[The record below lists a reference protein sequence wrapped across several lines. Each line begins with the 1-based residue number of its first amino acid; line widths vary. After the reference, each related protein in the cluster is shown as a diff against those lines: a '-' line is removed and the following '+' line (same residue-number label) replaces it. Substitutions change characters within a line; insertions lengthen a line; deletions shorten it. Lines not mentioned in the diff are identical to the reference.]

1 MVLFR
6 FGARASEA
14 EAREVLDE
22 LAALPSRFPTMRRF
36 GLGQN
41 ISKRDQTYTHAM
53 TVEFDDQTELERYLD
68 SAEHEHFVRTRF
80 RPSVEDR
87 AIVSYQTG

>member
-6 FGARASEA
+6 FGARTSEE
-14 EAREVLDE
+14 EARAVLDE
-22 LAALPSRFPTMRRF
+22 LAALPTRFPAMRRF
-36 GLGQN
+36 GLGPN
-41 ISKRDQTYTHAM
+41 ISTRDQTYSHAM

-68 SAEHEHFVRTRF
+68 SEQHEHFVRTRF